1 MHAHARRAAGK
12 RAARKAPVVAVN
24 NEDKALRVLIVVA
37 PQGADLVLATHIPN
51 SEADVLVPDRETSNK
66 KTNLELAAPQPR
78 IPQRAHSLHGL
89 NVEADGGNSGDLQRG
104 AGRVSS
110 AGASGQHSDVQ
121 FHRA

>member
-1 MHAHARRAAGK
+1 MHAHAGRAAGG

-66 KTNLELAAPQPR
+66 KNRTRRPQPPHPTASTLTPR
-78 IPQRAHSLHGL
+78 SQR
-89 NVEADGGNSGDLQRG
+89 
-104 AGRVSS
+104 
-110 AGASGQHSDVQ
+110 
-121 FHRA
+121 